1 MALESF
7 YGGKPGISPVIRNS
21 FKYINDQDPAYQ
33 AKRGTTTPV
42 SKLSKREKALL
53 GITDTDSETE
63 RFIEW
68 NDDNLTYFTMDK
80 CFRNPNYRD
89 VWYNELCIID
99 TENKMNPNNGKL
111 FRRTLKRLDTVLN
124 SGDTTYAEY
133 IGQIVGPSGGV
144 PNIRFGSIDDMRK
157 QATGLQNTL
166 STDHISENNPADITN
181 WDYSYPTKN
190 NDDTVTITIANPADD
205 NRSDDYE
212 KIAVLDSKQSGSI
225 QLVPGKKT
233 NEENTVVYNDDIK
246 YTWCNVRR
254 TLTNG
259 GQDDAWIYLGFEIPY
274 TVFDVERSEIPYWD
288 PRTNLLD
295 HSQKDN
301 DNKEHPFYHNLHF
314 YIPRGTRG
322 IGPEQL
328 FVVTPNNPIP
338 NNPILYDFNAIT
350 YNQET
355 DTYNIDTNKKKIF
368 SNPEKEKTYWVA
380 KWRLYNPKTTYI
392 QDVYQ
397 YLGSY
402 RDIDNI
408 ELKDDGTLIISYSDG
423 TKQEFSKKITWIT
436 DVNVDTELK
445 KNNEYNSNYGNI
457 TIKFNNEKIPEKIEN
472 LHLIKDIIYSDSTGE
487 ITFDY
492 SGNVSYTKGNIV
504 YPKTLEIDTNYAIKN
519 DGTFDNDNYGKVTYY
534 NNTDYKSDGKLK
546 DNVEKKTIATL
557 PLIKSTSIDK
567 GEGTITFVYSN
578 DLEITTG
585 LEIKDIQQAVIFT
598 GTQSEPPRNEN
609 PVYGHLYVKY
619 NRDNKWTDLGQV
631 KTSPTTGIVLSFPLN
646 TDINT
651 WLDNANTADIATVKP
666 PNSYITPEGNIFVNG
681 EDSSSGIIA
690 VVKEN
695 DDGESLTYLVYYDR
709 AKGKWVNGGTLGDST
724 GGKNSG
730 EFYVVTGIDENSEPI
745 YDPPSISKKTQYHFI
760 LETIPDTNNSPLK
773 MPWES

>member
-21 FKYINDQDPAYQ
+21 FKYINDQDPAYK

-42 SKLSKREKALL
+42 SKLSNREKALL
-53 GITDTDSETE
+53 SITDSETE
-63 RFIEW
+63 LFVEW
-68 NDDNLTYFTMDK
+68 NDDNLAYFTMDK
-80 CFRNPNYRD
+80 CFCNPNYRD

-166 STDHISENNPADITN
+166 STDNISENNPADITN
-181 WDYSYPTKN
+181 WDYSYPTRS
-190 NDDTVTITIANPADD
+190 NDGTVTITVKNPADN

-233 NEENTVVYNDDIK
+233 NEGNTVVYNDDIK

-288 PRTNLLD
+288 SRTNLLD
-295 HSQKDN
+295 HSQKDSN
-301 DNKEHPFYHNLHF
+301 NKEHPFYHNLHF

-328 FVVTPNNPIP
+328 FIVTPNHPIP
-338 NNPILYDFNAIT
+338 NNAILYDFNAIT

-355 DTYNIDTNKKKIF
+355 DTYSVDANKKKTF
-368 SNPEKEKTYWVA
+368 LNSEEEKTYWVA
-380 KWRLYNPKTTYI
+380 KWRLYNPKTTNI

-445 KNNEYNSNYGNI
+445 NDNDEYNNNYGNI
-457 TIKFNNEKIPEKIEN
+457 TIKFNNKDSKTEN
-472 LHLIKDIIYSDSTGE
+472 LHLIKNITYSDSTGE

-492 SGNVSYTKGNIV
+492 SGDVSYTKGNIV
-504 YPKTLEIDTNYAIKN
+504 YPKTLEIDTNYATKD
-519 DGTFDNDNYGKVTYY
+519 DGTFDNDNYGKVGYY
-534 NNTDYKSDGKLK
+534 NNTDFSDFSNRIIKQDAQIK
-546 DNVEKKTIATL
+546 NITTL

-578 DLEITTG
+578 DPDDLEITTE
-585 LEIKDIQQAVIFT
+585 LEIKDIQQAIIFT
-598 GTQSEPPRNEN
+598 GQSDLSIDN

-619 NRDNKWTDLGQV
+619 NLDDKWTDLGQV
-631 KTSPTTGIVLSFPLN
+631 KTSPTTGIVLSFSLN
-646 TDINT
+646 TDIDN
-651 WLDNANTADIATVKP
+651 WLNEANTDNKTTTKP
-666 PNSYITPEGNIFVNG
+666 PNSYITPNGNIFVNG

-695 DDGESLTYLVYYDR
+695 DDGESLTYLVYYDQV
-709 AKGKWVNGGTLGDST
+709 KGKWVNGGTLGDST
-724 GGKNSG
+724 SGKSSG
-730 EFYVVTGIDENSEPI
+730 EFYVVTGIDEHEQPI

-760 LETIPDTNNSPLK
+760 LETIPDTDNNPLK